1 MRHGDDDNYLFDPEE
16 CEACSVLRIKK
27 VRIEA
32 ATLRQISPFP
42 ATESTLETVGSQLGV
57 PCIDQ
62 DGHSL
67 ES

>member
-1 MRHGDDDNYLFDPEE
+1 MRHDGDDNYLFDPEE
-16 CEACSVLRIKK
+16 CEVCSVLRIKEI
-27 VRIEA
+27 RTGA
-32 ATLRQISPFP
+32 ALLRQISPFP
-42 ATESTLETVGSQLGV
+42 TAESTLETVGSQLDI

>member
-1 MRHGDDDNYLFDPEE
+1 MRHDGDDNYLFDPEE
-16 CEACSVLRIKK
+16 CEECSVLRIKEI
-27 VRIEA
+27 RIEVA
-32 ATLRQISPFP
+32 LSRQISPFP
-42 ATESTLETVGSQLGV
+42 TAESTLETVGSQLGL